1 MTGEQAKEKKTR
13 AKRRVPGTDHPP
25 RVAFPLRLEAKTAE
39 RLNAMLEVFNISRNE
54 YIELLIESDLQHRER
69 IELLNSSLVASHTAG
84 KQPGK
89 RSAAKA
95 AADKD
100 TTDNGDGKNLA

>member
-1 MTGEQAKEKKTR
+1 MPSVGFR
-13 AKRRVPGTDHPP
+13 GTDHPP

-69 IELLNSSLVASHTAG
+69 IELLNGAVEGSHTAR

-89 RSAAKA
+89 RSGDKA
-95 AADKD
+95 AADRD
-100 TTDNGDGKNLA
+100 ATDKGDGKNLA